1 MKNDQMSSL
10 AWLGLA
16 LFIGVEVWRKM
27 PVGEWN
33 DPGAGFWPLGAALLL
48 GGLSAVN
55 FLKSS
60 LDKSPEDRAPW
71 YPRQRWR
78 AIVLIMASLM
88 AYVFLLEWIGF
99 LLGTFLL
106 MAYLFRS
113 AEPQRWAV
121 AIGGSA
127 LISAAT
133 YLVFDIWLKT
143 QLPKGILGF

>member
-1 MKNDQMSSL
+1 MKKNQMSSA

-16 LFIGVEVWRKM
+16 LCIGVEVWRKL
-27 PVGEWN
+27 PVGEWQ

-48 GGLSAVN
+48 GGLSVVN

-60 LDKSPEDRAPW
+60 LEKSSEDQESW

-78 AIVLIMASLM
+78 TIVSIMASLM

-99 LLGTFLL
+99 VLCTFLL
-106 MAYLFRS
+106 LAYLFRS

-127 LISAAT
+127 LITAAT
-133 YLVFDIWLKT
+133 YFVFDIWLKT
-143 QLPKGILGF
+143 QLPKGVLGF